1 MTRVHLKT
9 TINASADNVWRTVS
23 DFNGLNAFV
32 AAVANS
38 SVDGSGVGTTRTL
51 TLQDGAQLFE
61 KLERLDDSAKSL
73 EYSIVS
79 GPLPVENYRS
89 TITVTKIGP
98 DQCEVSWSST
108 FEPKGV
114 STEQAEEVISGIY
127 TMGFDGLK
135 KLFP

>member
-1 MTRVHLKT
+1 MTGVNLQT
-9 TINASADNVWRTVS
+9 TINTSADDVWQTVS
-23 DFNGLNAFV
+23 DFNGLGTFV

-38 SVDGSGVGTTRTL
+38 TVDGSGVGSIRTL
-51 TLQDGAQLFE
+51 TLQDGSQLFE
-61 KLERLDDSAKSL
+61 KLERLDDASKSL

-79 GPLPVENYRS
+79 GPLPVEHYRS

-114 STEQAEEVISGIY
+114 SAEQAEEVISGIY
-127 TMGFDGLK
+127 KMGFDGLK
-135 KLFP
+135 KLFS